1 MSNVAT
7 IENIKSLRSQLDAPY
22 KDCVAALN
30 ENENDI
36 DKASA
41 WLKEK
46 GKGDQRTAAVNSGAI
61 GYYKGED
68 GISQNL

>member
-36 DKASA
+36 DKAST

-46 GKGDQRTAAVNSGAI
+46 GKGDPRTAAVNSGTI
-61 GYYKGED
+61 GYYKGDD
-68 GISQNL
+68 GISQYL